1 VPSRLYVYFQ
11 LKARIV
17 VGQKRRILI
26 ADDHAEILDEV
37 RKLLEKDYEI
47 VAAVEDGAQ
56 LVEAAFEHKPDLVI
70 TDISM
75 PVMNG
80 FEAAAKLRSRGLKAD
95 IIFLTVQSTAA
106 YVRKARSVGAN
117 GYVLKVYANEQLPA
131 AVAEVLSGRSY
142 ISPQLNVTQ

>member
-1 VPSRLYVYFQ
+1 
-11 LKARIV
+11 V
-17 VGQKRRILI
+17 VGQKKRILI

-56 LVEAAFEHKPDLVI
+56 LIEAAFEHKPDLVI

-80 FEAAAKLRSRGLKAD
+80 FEAAAKLRSRGLKAN
-95 IIFLTVQSTAA
+95 IIFLTVQSTAP

-131 AVAEVLSGRSY
+131 AVAEVLNGGSY
-142 ISPQLNVTQ
+142 ISPQLNGTQ

>member
-1 VPSRLYVYFQ
+1 M
-11 LKARIV
+11 
-17 VGQKRRILI
+17 GQKRRILI